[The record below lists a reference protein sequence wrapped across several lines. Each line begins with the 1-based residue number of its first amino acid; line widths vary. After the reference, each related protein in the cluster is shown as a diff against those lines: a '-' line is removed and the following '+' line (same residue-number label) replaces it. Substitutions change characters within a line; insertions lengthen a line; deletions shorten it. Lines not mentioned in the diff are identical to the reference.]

1 MKRII
6 EYMNQLPKRSKILG
20 LAGITL
26 FIGLLIIANS
36 HPSQSFFHV
45 KSLAEKRNDSLAN
58 LYNPQIAQQKS
69 IKLDTFFNKLRE
81 KSGFNGAVLITQYGK
96 IIYKKGFGYSNYFT
110 KSAINTHTHFQLASV
125 SKQFTAV
132 AIMQLKEKGLL
143 NYDDAIYK
151 HIPGFPYDSS
161 LTIRSLLTHRSGLS
175 DYAYN
180 MDKVYDKK
188 IPLTNQKVVEMMIRL
203 KPHIDYRPN
212 AKFSYNNTNYM
223 LLAYIVEKLSGLG
236 FREYLKKNIF
246 EPAGMTE
253 SFVYDPMHPEMLKT
267 AATGYVPRRGGPVVS
282 EFNHLDGVTGDKGIY
297 STVEDLFH
305 WDMALNEEKLV
316 TYATLEEAFTPQH
329 TTPKVLPKNYGFG
342 WRLTQLE
349 NGDWLTYHTGWW
361 HGFKNYYLHNPKDNS
376 AIIILGNMANHALAK
391 VNIVQSILYPEK
403 SALFMKGEP
412 LPTEF
417 TLGGN

>member
-1 MKRII
+1 MKRLLD
-6 EYMNQLPKRSKILG
+6 YMLTLPKAPKIIGAL
-20 LAGITL
+20 TL
-26 FIGLLIIANS
+26 VTIIGLLITS
-36 HPSQSFFHV
+36 HPTQSFFHS
-45 KSLAEKRNDSLAN
+45 KTRIEKRNDSLAN
-58 LYNPQIAQQKS
+58 LYNPEIAKQKS
-69 IKLDTFFNKLRE
+69 IKLDTFFNKL
-81 KSGFNGAVLITQYGK
+81 KSTYGFNGAVLVAQYGK

-110 KSAINTHTHFQLASV
+110 KSNINTHTHFQLASV

-132 AIMQLKEKGLL
+132 AIMQLKEKGLI
-143 NYDDAIYK
+143 NYDDPIYK

-175 DYAYN
+175 DYSYS

-188 IPLTNQKVVEMMIRL
+188 VPLTNQKVVELMVRL

-223 LLAYIVEKLSGLG
+223 LLAYLVEKLSGMN
-236 FREYLKKNIF
+236 FREYAKKHLF
-246 EPAGMTE
+246 EAAGMSET
-253 SFVYDPMHPEMLKT
+253 FVYDPMHPEMLRT

-297 STVEDLFH
+297 STVEDLYH

-316 TYATLEEAFTPQH
+316 KFTTLEEAFTPQH

-342 WRLTQLE
+342 WRLAQLD
-349 NGDWLTYHTGWW
+349 NGEWLTYHTGWW

-376 AIIILGNMANHALAK
+376 AIIILGNMANHALSK

-403 SALFMKGEP
+403 ANLFLKGEA
-412 LPTEF
+412 LPAEF
-417 TLGGN
+417 VLGGN

>member
-1 MKRII
+1 MNRLF
-6 EYMNQLPKRSKILG
+6 EYMLKLPKAPKIIGALS
-20 LAGITL
+20 ICTL
-26 FIGLLIIANS
+26 VGLLISS
-36 HPSQSFFHV
+36 HPTKSFFHV
-45 KSLAEKRNDSLAN
+45 KSNIEKRNDSLAN
-58 LYNPQIAQQKS
+58 LFNPEIAKQKS
-69 IKLDTFFNKLRE
+69 IKLDTFFAKLQA
-81 KSGFNGAVLITQYGK
+81 KSGFNGAVLVAQYGK
-96 IIYKKGFGYSNYFT
+96 IIYKKGFGYANYFT
-110 KSAINTHTHFQLASV
+110 KSNINTHTHFQLASV

-132 AIMQLKEKGLL
+132 AIMQLHEKGLL

-223 LLAYIVEKLSGLG
+223 LLAYIVEKLSGIN
-236 FREYLKKNIF
+236 FREYAKKNLF
-246 EPAGMTE
+246 EPAGMSE
-253 SFVYDPMHPEMLKT
+253 SFIYDPMHPEMLRT
-267 AATGYVPRRGGPVVS
+267 AATGYIPRRGGPVVS

-297 STVEDLFH
+297 STVEDLYH
-305 WDMALNEEKLV
+305 WDVALNEEKLV
-316 TYATLEEAFTPQH
+316 KFSTLEEAFTPQH
-329 TTPKVLPKNYGFG
+329 TTPKVLAKNYGFG
-342 WRLTQLE
+342 WRLSQLD
-349 NGDWLTYHTGWW
+349 NGEWLTYHTGWW

-376 AIIILGNMANHALAK
+376 AIIILGNMANHALGR

-403 SALFMKGEP
+403 ANLFMKGEP
-412 LPTEF
+412 LPLEF
-417 TLGGN
+417 VSGGN